1 MALTTTSPG
10 QEASGSRTHASRYGR
25 HSSDLE
31 RRRAGLLGWPAVVLV
46 SGLAT
51 LFSWKT
57 AAWPRVSAGVDSWE
71 AALSLTF
78 THHLQWGPQA
88 IFTFG
93 PYGFVENVLPFAHL
107 TAGLG
112 LLYGLA
118 ITWGLAA
125 LIVSAQRPRWGL
137 LPAGVVAW
145 AALGIGANLLEA
157 PELALATALGLAL
170 ASFRATTSKARLALL
185 GALGALAGFQLLVE
199 INVGLV
205 TTALLVLAIAG
216 APRERGPAVL
226 AGAVPFVIVP
236 TVALVSGGQSLSNV
250 VSYIRGSLS
259 VAAGYG
265 SAMSLTTGRHVEDWY
280 ALVDVALVALVF
292 LVALRGRPGLEK
304 AAISLMLI
312 GWTLEAL
319 KEGFVRHDTHDLTFF
334 ALVLLA
340 ICLARLPRSLPLL
353 GAQAGAIALAALLA
367 CLANG
372 HPPPSLRSPTED
384 TAALAQEVG
393 DLTLPGHWANVQ
405 QTARAEI
412 QETGDTLPTPVVVA
426 LRGHS
431 LAAETL
437 EDAITFAY
445 PGLRWDPE
453 PVLQSYSAY
462 TSYLDQLDAHF
473 LASGRAPQR
482 ILYEPVTINDR
493 DPWWEPPAALEAMYC
508 HYRDIGPVGR
518 WLLLAHVAG
527 PGRCGEQTV
536 IGHAT
541 AHFGQ
546 LLKVPAA
553 EGKMVV
559 ASFSL
564 SSPAAARA
572 EAVALKGPEVNLTD
586 WYGAPSLG
594 SSGLVP
600 QKYRFI
606 PGTASD
612 AHVLAVPGSLGY
624 PPAFTP
630 PAIRQFE
637 FSGGGWAAGQG
648 SVHVT
653 FYAVSLG

>member
-1 MALTTTSPG
+1 
-10 QEASGSRTHASRYGR
+10 
-25 HSSDLE
+25 
-31 RRRAGLLGWPAVVLV
+31 VVLV

-93 PYGFVENVLPFAHL
+93 PYGFMENVLPFAHL

-118 ITWGLAA
+118 ITWGLAT
-125 LIVSAQRPRWGL
+125 LIVSAQRPQWGL

-145 AALGIGANLLEA
+145 AGLGIGANLLEA

-170 ASFRATTSKARLALL
+170 ASFRATTSRGRLALL

-199 INVGLV
+199 VNVGLV

-216 APRERGPAVL
+216 APRQRVQGAL

-250 VSYIRGSLS
+250 ASYVRGSLS
-259 VAAGYG
+259 IAAGYG
-265 SAMSLTTGRHVEDWY
+265 SAMSLSTGRHVEDWY
-280 ALVDVALVALVF
+280 ALVDVVLMAAVIVLV
-292 LVALRGRPGLEK
+292 LRGRPGLEK

-312 GWTLEAL
+312 GWTWEAL

-340 ICLARLPRSLPLL
+340 LCLARLPRSLPLL

-372 HPPPSLRSPTED
+372 HPPPSLRSPVED
-384 TAALAQEVG
+384 TTALAQEVG

-405 QTARAEI
+405 QTARVEM

-426 LRGHS
+426 LRGHT

-473 LASGRAPQR
+473 LSSGRAPQR

-508 HYRDIGPVGR
+508 HYREIGPVGR
-518 WLLLAHVAG
+518 WLLLAHVRG
-527 PGRCGEQTV
+527 PGRCGGETV
-536 IGHAT
+536 IGHAA

-546 LLKVPAA
+546 RLKVPSA
-553 EGKMVV
+553 EGKMVL

-564 SSPAAARA
+564 SSPVTARA
-572 EAVALKGPEVNLTD
+572 EAVALKGPEVNVTA
-586 WYGAPSLG
+586 WYAAPSPAG
-594 SSGLVP
+594 PGPVSER
-600 QKYRFI
+600 YRFI

-612 AHVLAVPGSLGY
+612 MHVLAVPGSLGY
-624 PPAFTP
+624 PAVFTP
-630 PAIRQFE
+630 SAVHQLE
-637 FSGGGWAAGQG
+637 FTGGGWSAGQG
-648 SVHVT
+648 SVRVT
-653 FYAVSLG
+653 FYAVSLGRR